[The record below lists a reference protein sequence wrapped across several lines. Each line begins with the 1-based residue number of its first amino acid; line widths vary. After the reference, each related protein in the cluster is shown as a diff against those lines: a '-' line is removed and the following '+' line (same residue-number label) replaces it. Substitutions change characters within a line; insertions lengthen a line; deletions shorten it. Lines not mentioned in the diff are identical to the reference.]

1 MAKGRAAVLFYID
14 FRPGNFSPAGALASV
29 RERMGFSGKS
39 LEWRR
44 GPAGLLTGLA
54 VLLLLMAAGCGWIA
68 GGSEDSGS
76 DGAIEL
82 IDFGPEDPQEFQR
95 TVQEK
100 RVEVA
105 QGFML
110 EPRTLG
116 TVRFIYQHQVLLE
129 RLDNL
134 LGDLDTLLEDTSST
148 EVDLEWVIKVHET
161 TREADSLFVEIID
174 HDVPDYLE
182 DDYGHMYLALLD
194 VVKFVGVAV
203 DRALAAGLE
212 VGPSG
217 RSLLAMTPEERARF
231 RVLIRESRYYLAA
244 SQELLSEQVSQVG
257 SVAGQMTFR

>member
-1 MAKGRAAVLFYID
+1 MSSGKGH
-14 FRPGNFSPAGALASV
+14 GAGA
-29 RERMGFSGKS
+29 
-39 LEWRR
+39 RR
-44 GPAGLLTGLA
+44 GLRRLWP
-54 VLLLLMAAGCGWIA
+54 LLMALLVLTAASGCGWIS
-68 GGSEDSGS
+68 GGSGGDSS

-82 IDFGPEDPQEFQR
+82 IDFGPDDPQEFQR

-116 TVRFIYQHQVLLE
+116 TVRFVYQHQVLLE
-129 RLDNL
+129 RLTRM
-134 LGDLDTLLEDTSST
+134 LDRLENTLQDTSPA
-148 EVDLEWVIKVHET
+148 EVDLEWVIEVHET
-161 TREADSLFVEIID
+161 TRAADALFVEIID

-182 DDYGHMYLALLD
+182 DDFGHLYLALLD

-231 RVLIRESRYYLAA
+231 RVLIRESEYYLEA
-244 SQELLSEQVSQVG
+244 SRELLGEQVKEVG
-257 SVAGQMTFR
+257 GIAGQMTFR

>member
-1 MAKGRAAVLFYID
+1 MSLGIRQGSKGRDGRLLKLGYAPLM
-14 FRPGNFSPAGALASV
+14 ALA
-29 RERMGFSGKS
+29 
-39 LEWRR
+39 
-44 GPAGLLTGLA
+44 A
-54 VLLLLMAAGCGWIA
+54 LLLAAGVGCGWIA
-68 GGSEDSGS
+68 GDSGDSGS

-82 IDFGPEDPQEFQR
+82 IDFGPDDPEEFQR

-100 RVEVA
+100 RVEVV

-129 RLDNL
+129 RLSGL
-134 LGDLDTLLEDTSST
+134 LDDLESLLQDTSPA
-148 EVDLEWVIKVHET
+148 EVDLEWVIEVHET
-161 TREADSLFVEIID
+161 TRAADSLFVEIID

-194 VVKFVGVAV
+194 IVKFVGVSV

-231 RVLIRESRYYLAA
+231 RVLVRESRYYLAA
-244 SQELLSEQVSQVG
+244 SKELLDEQVQQVG